1 MIANDQKTSL
11 LVSSQLP
18 EFVRDNPDYANFNL
32 FLTAYYEWME
42 QNGKVTERTKNLLN
56 YKDID
61 ETTDEFLDYFTNDFL
76 PYFPKDILIDKQKA
90 VKVARELYQT
100 KGTPASYEFLF
111 RVLYNSDF
119 DIFYTKD
126 AVLKA
131 SAGTWYVAKSL
142 KLASTDLNFLNTANY
157 RLFGETTKTL
167 ATVENAVVSGTKI
180 EVFISNIE
188 RLFESGEFVR
198 VVDNANQ
205 DVLFDGQPLRAKIVG
220 QISQLRIDPKNRG
233 LFYQV
238 GDPVVVYG
246 GLNSNTGIGATAE
259 ISETTKGSI
268 TGISVLTGGYGY
280 TSSPNTQIVI
290 TPTYGA
296 TATVAS
302 FDPDYR
308 KRANVSLVPIDTISL
323 KKDITIGNTN
333 YHFSNITTSN
343 ANTTLANA
351 LTFTSFTT
359 YPISSVIVTNGGSGI
374 STPPSVTAESDYITD
389 ISTYAPLS
397 SLGILAPIQIT
408 NGGLGYQANDRIV
421 FTGGGGIGAAAN
433 VITVAANGAIT
444 NIAYVSTSTKYPLG
458 GMGYSVN
465 YLPAVTVNSANTSA
479 AGAVLYVPGILGDGA
494 TFSANTDRAG
504 SITTISVTNPGED
517 YITTPN
523 VSLKVQDIVV
533 SNVSIFNLPS
543 RGETLYQGANTN
555 VSTYLATVESTEVLE
570 VNGDPTLS
578 LFRLRVFNYNSNPD
592 PTKTLNIDKNIHM
605 NMANTQYDATYNQY
619 GYKNYGDGTA
629 KGTAS
634 FLNGLVVSQGQYLT
648 TQGQPSSFDVLQS
661 TIYNNFTY
669 QITVEKEIAKYRSVL
684 LELLHPTGMNV
695 IGRNALKSNASYNF
709 HGTEALNQGHTLEYY
724 TNYPASGV
732 TMTADF
738 TNKSNNI
745 VSFNN
750 LAGSNIANYIFTT
763 NSSIVIIPTHG
774 GNVHAEIV
782 KVDTT
787 SNTVTISS
795 NVWLTYANVAIVTGN
810 SGANVINITSLTG
823 AYDIVNN
830 GNYSNTAY
838 PLKDIVYAGDKV
850 LVDNNTSKTVST
862 VDYVN
867 GKIYLTAN
875 LTANAN
881 SYLAVNRTFSATS
894 NNVIIYGPIGLQY
907 NPQLITED
915 GRLITTEDGQ
925 FILLG

>member
-1 MIANDQKTSL
+1 MIPNDQKTSL
-11 LVSSQLP
+11 LVNSQLP

-61 ETTDEFLDYFTNDFL
+61 ETTDEFLDYYTNEFL
-76 PYFPKDILIDKQKA
+76 PYFPQDILIDKQKA
-90 VKVARELYQT
+90 VKFARELYQT

-142 KLASTDLNFLNTANY
+142 KLASTDLNFLNIVNY
-157 RLFGETTKTL
+157 RLFGETTKSI
-167 ATVENAVVSGTKI
+167 ATVENSVVAGTKI

-188 RLFESGEFVR
+188 RLFQSGEFVR
-198 VVDNANQ
+198 VVDNTNQ
-205 DVLFDGQPLRAKIVG
+205 DVLFNGQPLRAKIVG

-246 GLNSNTGIGATAE
+246 GLNSNTGIGATAQVG
-259 ISETTKGSI
+259 ETTLGSI
-268 TGISVLTGGYGY
+268 QSIGVLTGGYGY
-280 TSSPNTQIVI
+280 TFSPNTQILI
-290 TPTYGA
+290 TPSYGA
-296 TATVAS
+296 NATIGS
-302 FDPDYR
+302 LDPDYR
-308 KRANVSLVPIDTISL
+308 KRANVSLIPIDTISL

-333 YHFSNITTSN
+333 YHFSNIVTSN

-351 LTFTSFTT
+351 LTFTALTT
-359 YPISSVIVTNGGSGI
+359 YPISSVIVNNGGGGI
-374 STPPSVTAESDYITD
+374 STTPSVSAESDYITD
-389 ISTYAPLS
+389 IGTYAPLS
-397 SLGILAPIQIT
+397 SLGILGPIQIT
-408 NGGLGYQANDRIV
+408 NGGLGYQVNDKIV

-444 NIAYVSTSTKYPLG
+444 NVAYVAATSYYPVG
-458 GMGYSVN
+458 GMGYSTS
-465 YLPAVTVNSANTSA
+465 YLPAVTVNSANVSA
-479 AGAVLYVPGILGDGA
+479 YGASLYVPGILGDGA
-494 TFSANTDRAG
+494 TFSVVTDRAG
-504 SITTISVTNPGED
+504 SITTINVIDPGED
-517 YITTPN
+517 YVSTPN

-533 SNVSIFNLPS
+533 SNVSIINLPS
-543 RGETLYQGANTN
+543 RGDTIYQGANLN
-555 VSTYLATVESTEVLE
+555 VSTYLATVDSVDVLE

-578 LFRLRVFNYNSNPD
+578 LFQLRVFNYNSNPD
-592 PTKTLNIDKNIHM
+592 PSKKLNIDHNVHM
-605 NMANTQYDATYNQY
+605 DMYNAQYNATYNTN

-669 QITVEKEIAKYRSVL
+669 QITVEKEISKYRSVL

-695 IGRNALKSNASYNF
+695 IGRNALKSNTSYSL
-709 HGTEALNQGHTLEYY
+709 HGFEALNQGHTLQYY

-732 TMTADF
+732 TMTTDF

-745 VSFNN
+745 INFND
-750 LAGSNIANYIFTT
+750 LAGANIANFIFTT
-763 NSSIVIIPTHG
+763 NSSITITPTNG
-774 GNVHAEIV
+774 PNVHAEIV
-782 KVDTT
+782 AVDTT

-795 NVWLTYANVAIVTGN
+795 NIWLTFANVATVTGN
-810 SGANVINITSLTG
+810 SGANVININTLTG
-823 AYDIVNN
+823 AYDIINN
-830 GNYSNTAY
+830 GIYSNTAY
-838 PLKDIVYAGDKV
+838 PLMDIVYAGDKV

-867 GKIYLTAN
+867 GKIYLTSN

-881 SYLAVNRTFSATS
+881 SYMAVNRTFSATDG
-894 NNVIIYGPIGLQY
+894 NILIYGPIGLQY
-907 NPQLITED
+907 IPELITED
-915 GRLITTEDGQ
+915 GRTITTEDGRTL
-925 FILLG
+925 LLG

>member
-1 MIANDQKTSL
+1 MIANGQNTSIL
-11 LVSSQLP
+11 ISSQLP

-61 ETTDEFLDYFTNDFL
+61 QTTDEFLDYFTNDFL
-76 PYFPKDILIDKQKA
+76 PYFPQDVLIDKQKA
-90 VKVARELYQT
+90 IKVARELYQT

-157 RLFGETTKTL
+157 RLFGETTKSI
-167 ATVENAVVSGTKI
+167 ATVENAVVAGTKI

-205 DVLFDGQPLRAKIVG
+205 DVLFGGQPLRAKIVG

-238 GDPVVVYG
+238 GDPVVVYN

-259 ISETTKGSI
+259 ISETTRGSI

-280 TSSPNTQIVI
+280 TYSPNTQIVI
-290 TPTYGA
+290 NPTYGA
-296 TATVAS
+296 NATVAS
-302 FDPDYR
+302 LDPDYR
-308 KRANVSLVPIDTISL
+308 KRSNVSLIPVDTISL

-333 YHFSNITTSN
+333 YHFSNIATSN

-351 LTFTSFTT
+351 LTFTSLTT
-359 YPISSVIVTNGGSGI
+359 YPISSVIVNNGGGGI
-374 STPPSVTAESDYITD
+374 TVPPTVTAESDYITD
-389 ISTYAPLS
+389 IDTYAPLS

-408 NGGLGYQANDRIV
+408 DGGLGYQANDTII

-444 NIAYVSTSTKYPLG
+444 NVAYVAAQSYYPVG
-458 GMGYSVN
+458 GMGYSVS
-465 YLPAVTVNSANTSA
+465 YLPGVTVNSANVSA

-504 SITTISVTNPGED
+504 SITTITVTDPGED
-517 YITTPN
+517 YVTTPN
-523 VSLKVQDIVV
+523 VSLKIQDIVV
-533 SNVSIFNLPS
+533 SNVSIFNLPTK
-543 RGETLYQGANTN
+543 GETLYQGANTN
-555 VSTYLATVESTEVLE
+555 VSTYLATIDSIEVLE

-578 LFRLRVFNYNSNPD
+578 LFQLRVFNYNSNPD

-605 NMANTQYDATYNQY
+605 AMANTQYDATYNQY

-629 KGTAS
+629 KATAS
-634 FLNGLVVSQGQYLT
+634 FLNGLVISQGQYLT
-648 TQGQPSSFDVLQS
+648 SQGHPSSFDVLQS

-695 IGRNALKSNASYNF
+695 IGRNALKSNSTF
-709 HGTEALNQGHTLEYY
+709 SLDGFEAMSQGHTLGYY
-724 TNYPASGV
+724 TGYPASGV
-732 TMTADF
+732 TITTDF

-745 VSFNN
+745 IHFTD
-750 LAGSNIANYIFTT
+750 LADSNIATYIFTN
-763 NSSIVIIPTHG
+763 NSSITITPQNG
-774 GNVHAEIV
+774 PNVHAEIV
-782 KVDTT
+782 AVD
-787 SNTVTISS
+787 SVANTVTISS
-795 NVWLTYANVAIVTGN
+795 NIWLTFANVAIVTGN

-823 AYDIVNN
+823 KYDIVNN

-867 GKIYLTAN
+867 GRIYLTAN

-881 SYLAVNRTFSATS
+881 SYMAVNRTFSATG

-907 NPQLITED
+907 NPSLSTED
-915 GRLITTEDGQ
+915 GRIITTEDGQ
-925 FILLG
+925 IILLG

>member
-1 MIANDQKTSL
+1 MITNGQSTSIL
-11 LVSSQLP
+11 IPSQLP

-42 QNGKVTERTKNLLN
+42 QNGKVTERSKNLLN

-61 ETTDEFLDYFTNDFL
+61 ETTDEFLNYFTNDFL
-76 PYFPKDILIDKQKA
+76 PYFPQDILIDKQKA
-90 VKVARELYQT
+90 VKFARELYQT

-126 AVLKA
+126 AVLK
-131 SAGTWYVAKSL
+131 SSSGTWYVAKSL
-142 KLASTDLNFLNTANY
+142 KLASTDLNFLKTANY
-157 RLFGETTKTL
+157 RLFGETTKSI
-167 ATVENAVVSGTKI
+167 AIIENSAVAGTKI

-188 RLFESGEFVR
+188 RLFQSGEFVR

-233 LFYQV
+233 LSYQV
-238 GDPVVVYG
+238 GDPVIVYG
-246 GLNSNTGIGATAE
+246 GLNSNTGIGATAQ

-280 TSSPNTQIVI
+280 TYSPNTQII
-290 TPTYGA
+290 INPTYGA
-296 TATVAS
+296 NATVAS
-302 FDPDYR
+302 LDPDYR
-308 KRANVSLVPIDTISL
+308 KESVVSFIPIDSIAL
-323 KKDITIGNTN
+323 KKDIIIGNTN
-333 YHFSNITTSN
+333 YYFSNIATSN

-351 LTFTSFTT
+351 FTFITLTTN
-359 YPISSVIVTNGGSGI
+359 PISSVIVNNGGGGFSV
-374 STPPSVTAESDYITD
+374 PPPVIAESEYQTD
-389 ISTYAPLS
+389 LYSNNSTDLANTRANTYATLS
-397 SLGILAPIQIT
+397 SLGVLAPIQIT

-421 FTGGGGIGAAAN
+421 FTGGGGIGAEAN

-444 NIAYVSTSTKYPLG
+444 NVAYVVGTSNYPVG

-465 YLPAVTVNSANTSA
+465 YLPRVTVNSANTFAS
-479 AGAVLYVPGILGDGA
+479 GAMLYIPGILGDGA

-504 SITTISVTNPGED
+504 SITTITVTDPGED

-533 SNVSIFNLPS
+533 SNVSIFNLPT

-555 VSTYLATVESTEVLE
+555 VSTYLATVDSIEVLE

-578 LFRLRVFNYNSNPD
+578 LFQLRVFNYNSNPD
-592 PTKTLNIDKNIHM
+592 PTKALNIDRNIHM
-605 NMANTQYDATYNQY
+605 SMANTQYDITYNQY

-629 KGTAS
+629 KATAS
-634 FLNGLVVSQGQYLT
+634 FLNGLVISQGQYLNS
-648 TQGQPSSFDVLQS
+648 QGHPSSFDVLQN

-669 QITVEKEIAKYRSVL
+669 QITVEKEISKYRNVL

-695 IGRNALKSNASYNF
+695 IGRNAIKSNTSYHLHNF
-709 HGTEALNQGHTLEYY
+709 QAVQQGHTLGYY
-724 TNYPASGV
+724 TNSTESGAKMV
-732 TMTADF
+732 TDF

-745 VSFNN
+745 IELTELNG
-750 LAGSNIANYIFTT
+750 ANIANFIAGP
-763 NSSIVIIPTHG
+763 NSVITIIPTHG
-774 GNVHAEIV
+774 QNVHAEIV
-782 KVDTT
+782 NVNVS

-795 NVWLTYANVAIVTGN
+795 NIWLTFANVATVTGN
-810 SGANVINITSLTG
+810 SGSNLINITSLTG

-830 GNYSNTAY
+830 GGYSNIAY
-838 PLKDIVYAGDKV
+838 PLMDIVYAGDKV

-862 VDYVN
+862 VDYIN
-867 GKIYLTAN
+867 GKIYLTDN
-875 LTANAN
+875 LSDDAN
-881 SYLAVNRTFSATS
+881 SYMAVNRTFLATG
-894 NNVIIYGPIGLQY
+894 NNVIIYEPIGTQY
-907 NPQLITED
+907 S
-915 GRLITTEDGQ
+915 
-925 FILLG
+925 

>member
-11 LVSSQLP
+11 LVNSQLP

-61 ETTDEFLDYFTNDFL
+61 QTTDEFLDYFTNDFL
-76 PYFPKDILIDKQKA
+76 PYFPQDVLIDKQKA

-142 KLASTDLNFLNTANY
+142 KLASTDLNFLSIANY
-157 RLFGETTKTL
+157 RLFGETTKSI
-167 ATVENAVVSGTKI
+167 ATVENSVVAGTKI

-205 DVLFDGQPLRAKIVG
+205 DVLFGGQPLRAKIVG
-220 QISQLRIDPKNRG
+220 QISQLRINPKNRG

-238 GDPVVVYG
+238 GDPVVVYN

-259 ISETTKGSI
+259 VSETTKGSI

-280 TSSPNTQIVI
+280 TYSPNTQIVI
-290 TPTYGA
+290 NPTYGA
-296 TATVAS
+296 NATVAS
-302 FDPDYR
+302 LDPDYR
-308 KRANVSLVPIDTISL
+308 KRSNVSLIPVDTISL
-323 KKDITIGNTN
+323 KKDIILGNTN
-333 YHFSNITTSN
+333 YFFSNIATSN

-351 LTFTSFTT
+351 LTFTSLTT
-359 YPISSVIVTNGGSGI
+359 YPISSVIVNNGGGGI
-374 STPPSVTAESDYITD
+374 TVPPTVTAESDYITD
-389 ISTYAPLS
+389 IDTYAPLS

-408 NGGLGYQANDRIV
+408 NGGLGYQANDTIV
-421 FTGGGGIGAAAN
+421 FTGGGGLGAAAN
-433 VITVAANGAIT
+433 VITVDANGAIT
-444 NIAYVSTSTKYPLG
+444 NVAYVAATSYYPVG
-458 GMGYSVN
+458 GMGYSIN
-465 YLPAVTVNSANTSA
+465 YLPGVTVNSANVSA
-479 AGAVLYVPGILGDGA
+479 NGAVLYVPGILGDGA

-504 SITTISVTNPGED
+504 SITTITVIDPGED

-533 SNVSIFNLPS
+533 SNVSIFNLPAK
-543 RGETLYQGANTN
+543 GETLYQGANTN
-555 VSTYLATVESTEVLE
+555 VSTYSATVDSIEVLE

-578 LFRLRVFNYNSNPD
+578 LFQLRVFNYNSNPD
-592 PTKTLNIDKNIHM
+592 PTMSLNIDKNIHM
-605 NMANTQYDATYNQY
+605 AMANTQYDETYNQY

-629 KGTAS
+629 KATAS
-634 FLNGLVVSQGQYLT
+634 FLNGLVISQGQYLT
-648 TQGQPSSFDVLQS
+648 SQGHPSSFDVLQS

-695 IGRNALKSNASYNF
+695 IGRNALKSNTSYNF
-709 HGTEALNQGHTLEYY
+709 HGLEAMSQGHTLGYY
-724 TNYPASGV
+724 TGYPASSVSIV
-732 TMTADF
+732 TDF

-745 VSFNN
+745 LKFDN
-750 LAGSNIANYIFTT
+750 LADSNIATYIFTS
-763 NSSIVIIPTHG
+763 NSSITITPQNG
-774 GNVHAEIV
+774 PNVHAEV
-782 KVDTT
+782 VAVD
-787 SNTVTISS
+787 SVANTVTISS
-795 NVWLTYANVAIVTGN
+795 NVWLSFANVAIVTGN

-823 AYDIVNN
+823 KYDIVNN

-862 VDYVN
+862 VDYIN

-881 SYLAVNRTFSATS
+881 SYMAVNRTFSATG

-907 NPQLITED
+907 IPSLSTED
-915 GRLITTEDGQ
+915 GRIITTEDGQ
-925 FILLG
+925 IILLG